1 MIPLCDWYHPVS
13 KSLCSLYLCLSDCCK
28 KKHFHQY
35 INLSLYIP
43 RKTIKHDNCIHPLF
57 KVVSTFNHQ
66 PKLIFVAIAT
76 TGKISRAG
84 VNYFTLN
91 VKYTFQNLNGKFAMH
106 PNYKIRH
113 PKYLIHHPKFQI
125 CHPKHQVPHYNL
137 IVNTKYTI
145 ASPTT

>member
-57 KVVSTFNHQ
+57 KVVSTFNLQ
-66 PKLIFVAIAT
+66 PKLIIVAIAT

-91 VKYTFQNLNGKFAMH
+91 VKYTSRNLNGKYAYILKAKQFAESIFQSQKDLRKKCV
-106 PNYKIRH
+106 NLDKKI
-113 PKYLIHHPKFQI
+113 LQ
-125 CHPKHQVPHYNL
+125 QS
-137 IVNTKYTI
+137 
-145 ASPTT
+145 A

>member
-66 PKLIFVAIAT
+66 PKLIIVAIAT

-91 VKYTFQNLNGKFAMH
+91 VKYTYRNLNGKYAIPITKYAI
-106 PNYKIRH
+106 PNTWYTI
-113 PKYLIHHPKFQI
+113 PNSKYAIP
-125 CHPKHQVPHYNL
+125 
-137 IVNTKYTI
+137 NTKYPITI
-145 ASPTT
+145 